1 MSPPPPPPPPPP
13 RPLHQYRLPQR
24 LGGTRPFTVTP
35 PPIRI
40 GPGREMEGGTERER
54 GQEYRGRRERRG
66 GGETED
72 VVVLVLIVVDK
83 EAVQR

>member
-1 MSPPPPPPPPPP
+1 
-13 RPLHQYRLPQR
+13 
-24 LGGTRPFTVTP
+24 LGLDER
-35 PPIRI
+35 
-40 GPGREMEGGTERER
+40 GREGRRER

-83 EAVQR
+83 GLGFRV

>member
-1 MSPPPPPPPPPP
+1 
-13 RPLHQYRLPQR
+13 
-24 LGGTRPFTVTP
+24 
-35 PPIRI
+35 
-40 GPGREMEGGTERER
+40 MEGGTERER